1 MKVSRNW
8 SLIDTSIEEVSRNKP
23 SDTRIEARSIH
34 QLLRSYRGGK
44 NFLDLS
50 TRYREAVGKAIRNSW
65 KSSTDSKAS
74 MRYRG
79 GVEPAC
85 ITSFSRCEKHWHECN
100 PTCNST
106 NDPINILSSQKHLSI
121 KLLWQITLPSLEIW
135 RNDTHPETWKEKTL
149 PSLRFE
155 KNNTPSLLLILVT
168 EYSNFLKDSL
178 YQSLTMVS
186 EKSIHIK

>member
-1 MKVSRNW
+1 MLVSSWGIEQVLRNN
-8 SLIDTSIEEVSRNKP
+8 S
-23 SDTRIEARSIH
+23 SDPRTKARLIH
-34 QLLRSYRGGK
+34 QVWKSYRGGRS
-44 NFLDLS
+44 FLDQS

-65 KSSTDSKAS
+65 RSSTDSKVS
-74 MRYRG
+74 RRYRG
-79 GVEPAC
+79 GVEPAFK
-85 ITSFSRCEKHWHECN
+85 TSFSRCEKHWHECN

-121 KLLWQITLPSLEIW
+121 KILGQITLPSLEVW
-135 RNDTHPETWKEKTL
+135 RNDTHPQTWKEKTL

-168 EYSNFLKDSL
+168 KYSNFLKDFL